1 MNKLSPFLQ
10 EEVLCLLCF
19 SDIHFS
25 LARHAVTPELFDTP
39 YKEVVVKALDYI
51 DTYNKPPKDH
61 IATEI
66 EPLLAGE
73 KGEVYRQTLLA
84 IFSSEKNLN
93 SDYVIKRLTDFVRLK
108 QFEAALYDA
117 AELGLQKGKLDE
129 AQAVMDQIGKTNL
142 VLFDPGIKITDL
154 HLLARSLE
162 EEDIFASGVKALD
175 DMKVGP
181 ARKQVIVYLG
191 AKSTGKSWAQICL
204 GRISVMTGLKV
215 AHITIEI
222 SREVTQMRYIQSLL
236 GISRW
241 QMGVIKAPLFKRDP
255 SGQIS
260 GLDRAIL
267 TPRSLDDPDILEYIS
282 NGLKKF
288 GPKLEANLRI
298 KEYAPGQLTIHM
310 LQAYL
315 DGLQRSENFIPDIV
329 IIDPAYNMKL
339 TDKLEY
345 FRVSLGRLYVDL
357 RGIAVDRNIAISTCH
372 QINREGA
379 KAKVTTGEHI
389 SEDWSILGTVDTG
402 IIYNRRPME
411 ERNKIARLWVDRG
424 RSQRSRFFVLIA
436 QNYDTGQFCLD
447 SQLLGPDYDPNI
459 DLFSGS
465 SDNSNGN
472 LSLMAD

>member
-19 SDIHFS
+19 SDMHFS

-39 YKEVVVKALDYI
+39 HKEIVIKALDYI

-73 KGEVYRQTLLA
+73 NGEVYRQTLLA

-129 AQAVMDQIGKTNL
+129 AQAVMDQVGKTNL

-154 HLLARSLE
+154 HLLAKSLE
-162 EEDIFASGVKALD
+162 EDDIFPTGVKALD

-181 ARKQVIVYLG
+181 ARKQILVFL
-191 AKSTGKSWAQICL
+191 APKSKGKSWFQVGL
-204 GRISVMTGLKV
+204 GRIGVMVGLKV
-215 AHITIEI
+215 AHITLEI
-222 SREVTQMRYIQSLL
+222 SKEITLQRYIQAFL
-236 GISRW
+236 GLSRW
-241 QMGVIKAPLFKRDP
+241 QAGVIKAPLFVRD
-255 SGQIS
+255 GNHEIIR
-260 GLDRAIL
+260 LDKAIL

-282 NGLKKF
+282 AGLKKF
-288 GPKLEANLRI
+288 GPKIENNLRI
-298 KEYAPGQLTIHM
+298 KEYPPGQLTEHG

-315 DGLQRSENFIPDIV
+315 DGLERTEGFVPDEV
-329 IIDPAYNMKL
+329 IIDPPYNMKL
-339 TDKLEY
+339 AGRMEDL
-345 FRVSLGRLYVDL
+345 RISLGRLFVNL
-357 RGIAVDRNIAISTCH
+357 RGIAVDRNFALSASH

-379 KAKVTTGEHI
+379 KAKVTVGEHI

-402 IIYNRRPME
+402 FIYNQRPME
-411 ERNKIARLWVDRG
+411 ERNKIARIWIDRG
-424 RSQRSRFFVLIA
+424 RSMKSRFFVLVA
-436 QNYDTGQFCLD
+436 QNYDMGQFCLD
-447 SQLLGPDYDPNI
+447 SQLLGSDYDPNV
-459 DLFSGS
+459 DLFG
-465 SDNSNGN
+465 NSTGNGN
-472 LSLMAD
+472 LSIVED